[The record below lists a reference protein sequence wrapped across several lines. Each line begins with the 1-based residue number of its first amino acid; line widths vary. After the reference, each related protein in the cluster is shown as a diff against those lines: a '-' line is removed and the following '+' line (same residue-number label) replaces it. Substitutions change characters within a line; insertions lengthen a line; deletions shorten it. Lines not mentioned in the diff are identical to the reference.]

1 MKFSSGVIIAQR
13 RTEEGEIELLC
24 LRCYNNWDFPKGERE
39 ATENGK
45 DTAIREVKEE
55 TDLDIDVDFQVSD
68 QTTPSIVYGSGKN
81 KKTASYFLGHR
92 ISSKDPNLLVDPKLG
107 VAENHEYRWVKLSE
121 LRTTMPKRFGP
132 IIDFLE
138 THYKNQSDL

>member
-1 MKFSSGVIIAQR
+1 MKFSSGVIIAQK

-39 ATENGK
+39 SIDNGK

-68 QTTPSIVYGSGKN
+68 KTTPAIVYGSGKN
-81 KKTASYFLGHR
+81 KKTASYFLGR
-92 ISSKDPNLLVDPKLG
+92 RTSSKDPTLLVDPKLG

-121 LRTTMPKRFGP
+121 LRTTMPKRFEP

>member
-13 RTEEGEIELLC
+13 RKEKGEIELLC
-24 LRCYNNWDFPKGERE
+24 LRCYNNWDFPKGEIE
-39 ATENGK
+39 ATEDEK

-55 TDLDIDVDFQVSD
+55 TDLDVDVDFQVSD
-68 QTTPSIVYGSGKN
+68 KTTPSIIYGSGKN
-81 KKTASYFLGHR
+81 KKTTSYFLGHR
-92 ISSKDPNLLVDPKLG
+92 TSSKEPNLLVDPKLG
-107 VAENHEYRWVKLSE
+107 TVENHEYRWIRLSE

-138 THYKNQSDL
+138 KHYNNQSDL